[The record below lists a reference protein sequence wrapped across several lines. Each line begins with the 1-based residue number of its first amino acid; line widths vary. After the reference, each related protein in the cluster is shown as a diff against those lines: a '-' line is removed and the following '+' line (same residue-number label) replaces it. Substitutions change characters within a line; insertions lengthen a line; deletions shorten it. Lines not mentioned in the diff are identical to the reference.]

1 MTDSDSAPTF
11 ESHLARL
18 EAIVSRLESDDV
30 PLNEALLLFEEGI
43 THLQGAT
50 SVLERAEEDVRRL
63 TEAED
68 GTISLD
74 SLE

>member
-1 MTDSDSAPTF
+1 MNSQSQEPTF

-18 EAIVSRLESDDV
+18 EEIVARLESEDV
-30 PLNEALLLFEEGI
+30 ALSEALELFEEGI
-43 THLQGAT
+43 VHLRGANG
-50 SVLERAEEDVRRL
+50 VLERAEGEVKRL

-74 SLE
+74 SL